1 MRPAQKVQSN
11 RCALGEEVVFE
22 GKRGELLRRSERKSS
37 VQLWMRKTHTH
48 YEKKITLTIINTS
61 FNMQYLKKIK

>member
-22 GKRGELLRRSERKSS
+22 GSRGELLRRSERKSS
-37 VQLWMRKTHTH
+37 AQLWVRQKHTY
-48 YEKKITLTIINTS
+48 YEKKNLTINKS
-61 FNMQYLKKIK
+61 FNM